1 MSADVADS
9 PRQDPTPA
17 QPTPPTPP
25 APPTLARPA
34 SAPRGGTWRLSAR
47 GVRTVAVL
55 ELRQR
60 VRSTRWII
68 VLAVWTAI
76 LGGLTTLVRF
86 AVHSA
91 MDPDDGP
98 GGTATNLYDPGS
110 AMVAEQASDAAGRTM
125 FAIIIFLVLGLAG
138 LVAPALTATSVNGD
152 RAAGVLATMQTT
164 LLSAAEIAVGKL
176 LAAWT
181 TALALLAAASPF
193 IMWAYVEGGTPA
205 NRLLVTLLLLA
216 FLLLVVCAVALGWSA
231 VAART
236 SSSAVLTYLSVA
248 LLGLGLPMLFAVSLP
263 LAMATEQVTVVQAEP
278 SSTDPTSAPA
288 ENSTFTCVRR
298 TQEMSR
304 PHTERLWWLLA
315 ANPFVIVADAAPRPT
330 GRDTQSDPLTA
341 IRNAVREARL
351 GPAEIEDWCT
361 GAMYGV
367 ADPATGAEG
376 TLQTLPKPDEV
387 AEAETRREVER
398 EALPVVWPFGLAA
411 NLVLGTA
418 FVLVAI
424 RRLRAPARKLARGTR
439 IA

>member
-1 MSADVADS
+1 MSTDVADS
-9 PRQDPTPA
+9 PRPA
-17 QPTPPTPP
+17 PTPP
-25 APPTLARPA
+25 APTRPA
-34 SAPRGGTWRLSAR
+34 SAPRGGTWRLSAH

-60 VRSTRWII
+60 VRSTRWMI

-76 LGGLTTLVRF
+76 LGGLTTLIRF
-86 AVHSA
+86 AVHRA
-91 MDPDDGP
+91 IDPMGVQ
-98 GGTATNLYDPGS
+98 GGTTTDLYGPGS
-110 AMVAEQASDAAGRTM
+110 AMVAERASDAAGRTM

-193 IMWAYVEGGTPA
+193 IVWAYVEGGTPA
-205 NRLLVTLLLLA
+205 SRLLVTVLLLA
-216 FLLLVVCAVALGWSA
+216 FMLLVVCAVALGWSA
-231 VAART
+231 IAART

-248 LLGLGLPMLFAVSLP
+248 LLGLGLPMLFAVSMP
-263 LAMATEQVTVVQAEP
+263 LIMQTEQVTVVQPEP
-278 SSTDPTSAPA
+278 SSTDPTGAPA
-288 ENSTFTCVRR
+288 DNSTFTCVRR

-304 PHTERLWWLLA
+304 PHTERIWWLLA

-341 IRNAVREARL
+341 IRGAVREARL

-361 GAMYGV
+361 GSMYGV
-367 ADPATGAEG
+367 TDPATGAEG
-376 TLQTLPKPDEV
+376 APQTLPKPDEV
-387 AEAETRREVER
+387 AEAELRREAER

-411 NLVLGTA
+411 NLALGTA